1 MNFYKKFTTETN
13 ICQDIFEEKA
23 KNILELPAEGV
34 LFLSLDKWEP
44 VETKS
49 FHLLPQTVP
58 DRDDSNKRAHSFA
71 VVPDKGCR
79 LIDIPRRARKPHR
92 GIFVILL

>member
-34 LFLSLDKWEP
+34 LFLSLDQWEP

-49 FHLLPQTVP
+49 FHLLPQTAP
-58 DRDDSNKRAHSFA
+58 DRDDLNKQAHSFA
-71 VVPDKGCR
+71 VILDKGYH
-79 LIDIPRRARKPHR
+79 LINIPRRARKPRR